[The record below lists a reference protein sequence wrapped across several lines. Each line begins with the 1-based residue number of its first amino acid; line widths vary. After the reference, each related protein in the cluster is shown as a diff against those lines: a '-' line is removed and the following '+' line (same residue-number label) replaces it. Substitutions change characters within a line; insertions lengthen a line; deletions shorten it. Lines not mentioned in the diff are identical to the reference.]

1 MSRAIHFQ
9 KLSKYI
15 FKKFL
20 EKKIKSSMN
29 KGKMI

>member
-1 MSRAIHFQ
+1 MRRAIHFQ

-20 EKKIKSSMN
+20 DKKIKSGMN
-29 KGKMI
+29 KEKMI